1 MRVAC
6 VDKITG
12 KVINVII
19 VESLD
24 KVPDIVGV
32 NDETGQLV
40 RKEEV
45 DLIETQIG
53 SKDDVYI
60 AGEFYRRAG
69 R

>member
-12 KVINVII
+12 KVINAII

-40 RKEEV
+40 KKEEV

-53 SKDDVYI
+53 SKDDVYV
-60 AGEFYRRAG
+60 AGMFYRGVG